1 MTNIQKILEIGLE
14 EYLKKHK
21 TIGYKQKVIKA
32 IRNCKSDKM
41 GAHKYVCD
49 GCGYEEIAYN
59 SCRNRHCPNCQTGKK
74 LKWVEARKEE
84 VLNIKYYHVVFTIP
98 SEIYNIAI
106 QNQEKIYK
114 ILFKATSETLLEARK
129 EEVLN
134 IKYYHVVFTIP
145 SEIYNI
151 AIQNQE
157 KIYKI
162 LFKATSETLQELAKD
177 EKYLGGEIGFFS
189 ILHTWG
195 QNLMYHP
202 HIHCVVTGGG
212 LTELGKWV
220 EKEEDFFIPVK
231 VMSRKFRGKFLSY
244 IRETKLEY
252 YGKNKELENPA
263 IYNDLINQMYNK
275 EWIVY
280 CKEPFQ
286 NANSVIQY
294 LGRYTHRVAI
304 SNERIVKIEDGKVT
318 FNNKEWIVYCKEPFQ
333 NANSVIQYLGRY
345 THRVAISNERIVK
358 IEDGKVTFKW
368 RDYKD
373 KNKMKEMTVTIEEF
387 IRRFLIH
394 ILPPRFMKIRYYG
407 ILGNRNKK
415 KKLLK
420 CKILTRTKIYKKKEL
435 PALELLK
442 KVLGKDFNLCPQC
455 KKGHML
461 MPNTT

>member
-1 MTNIQKILEIGLE
+1 MTKIQEILEIGLE
-14 EYLKKHK
+14 EYLEKNK

-32 IRNCKSDKM
+32 IKNCKSDKL

-49 GCGYEEIAYN
+49 ECGYEEIAYN

-74 LKWVEARKEE
+74 LKWIEARKEE

-106 QNQEKIYK
+106 QNQSKIYK
-114 ILFKATSETLLEARK
+114 IMFKASA
-129 EEVLN
+129 
-134 IKYYHVVFTIP
+134 
-145 SEIYNI
+145 
-151 AIQNQE
+151 
-157 KIYKI
+157 
-162 LFKATSETLQELAKD
+162 ETLQELAED

-231 VMSRKFRGKFLSY
+231 VMSRKFRGKFLSHMK
-244 IRETKLEY
+244 ETKLDF

-263 IYNDLINQMYNK
+263 IYNELIQSMYSK

-280 CKEPFQ
+280 CKEPFK
-286 NANSVIQY
+286 NAESVIQY

-304 SNERIVKIEDGKVT
+304 SNERIIKIEDNKV
-318 FNNKEWIVYCKEPFQ
+318 
-333 NANSVIQYLGRY
+333 R
-345 THRVAISNERIVK
+345 
-358 IEDGKVTFKW
+358 FKW

-373 KNKMKEMTVTIEEF
+373 NNKMKEMTVTIEEF

-435 PALELLK
+435 PTLELLK

-461 MPNTT
+461 IPNTTWRVLQDGD